1 MSSLT
6 IVRRIAARPSIVFDA
21 LTTAEGIADWWRADD
36 GPVIEAKSDVR
47 VGGSYI
53 VRFRMMNGQEHEARG
68 EYLEIVRPERV
79 VMSFRWAS
87 GGEPLEIGNV
97 SRVEMALR
105 PIGGETELTFTHA
118 DLRDHA
124 EPSHEQGWC
133 AALDKLV
140 RRFAFSPV
148 RAMH

>member
-1 MSSLT
+1 MTSLT

-21 LTTAEGIADWWRADD
+21 LTTAEGIADWWRADE
-36 GPVIEAKSDVR
+36 GPVVAAQSDVR
-47 VGGSYI
+47 VGGGYL
-53 VRFRMMNGQEHEARG
+53 VRFRMMDGQEHEARG

-79 VMSFRWAS
+79 VMSFRWVF

-105 PIGGETELTFTHA
+105 PIDDDTELTFTHA
-118 DLRDHA
+118 DLKDLA
-124 EPSHEQGWC
+124 EASHEKGWC

-140 RRFAFSPV
+140 RRFAFSSENV
-148 RAMH
+148 TQ